1 MNLVVGV
8 WERDGVFARKWQPYI
23 ACRVS
28 QWLSRA
34 LSTKREPE
42 PGRNLAYHSCLFIF
56 FDSTWRTYPRACAE
70 NNRSLLQN
78 IGSFQGSFAK
88 ETYNHLTRHPNVS
101 THWLYLSLC
110 YDDVWIQV
118 SIFWYHGTC
127 IQNLQN
133 FQDSCCK
140 IWKML
145 YLSCLAATLTKLKL
159 LEFESN
165 LSNPFWM

>member
-110 YDDVWIQV
+110 YDDVEFKFQYSDTMV
-118 SIFWYHGTC
+118 LAYRTC
-127 IQNLQN
+127 KT
-133 FQDSCCK
+133 FK
-140 IWKML
+140 T
-145 YLSCLAATLTKLKL
+145 LAVKSGKCYI
-159 LEFESN
+159 
-165 LSNPFWM
+165 